1 VSSVLTWLCA
11 MFPVLIVSVS
21 PGLCDSIAELR
32 RKIQTVGADHVLF
45 LDEVPFKLSEAPSH
59 TIVLPGESA
68 YVEVD
73 DNSSYAPRYDM
84 VACCTHME
92 LFPSTIFSP
101 DERAALG
108 VRGITQ
114 KMFIKYIQDILAQAC
129 GALDRYPLYLVL
141 DKASIHNE
149 EKILEAF
156 HDNGCQELVEVWKMP
171 TKAGKRMSPLDNALF
186 HRWKERIR
194 KLGKVSKENAVQR
207 MADQWNQLPTSLLRS
222 QYRYC
227 GLVRWQDPYFDC
239 PQPSVHQHGS

>member
-1 VSSVLTWLCA
+1 
-11 MFPVLIVSVS
+11 MFPTLIVSVS

-59 TIVLPGESA
+59 TVVLPGESA

-92 LFPSTIFSP
+92 VFPSTFFGP
-101 DERAALG
+101 DKRAALG

-129 GALDRYPLYLVL
+129 GSLDRYPLYLVL
-141 DKASIHNE
+141 DKASIHKE

-186 HRWKERIR
+186 HHWKERIR
-194 KLGKVSKENAVQR
+194 GLGKVSKVNAIQR
-207 MADQWNQLPTSLLRS
+207 MSDEWNNLPSTLLRS
-222 QYRYC
+222 QYRHC
-227 GLVRWQDPYFDC
+227 GLVRWELPYFDC
-239 PQPSVHQHGS
+239 PQPSVHKHSS

>member
-1 VSSVLTWLCA
+1 

-59 TIVLPGESA
+59 TVVLPGESA

-73 DNSSYAPRYDM
+73 DNSSYVPRYDM

-101 DERAALG
+101 AERAALG
-108 VRGITQ
+108 VRGVTQ

-129 GALDRYPLYLVL
+129 GSLDRYPLYLVL

-171 TKAGKRMSPLDNALF
+171 TKAGKRMSPLDNALL
-186 HRWKERIR
+186 HHWKERIR
-194 KLGKVSKENAVQR
+194 GLGKVSKDNAIQR
-207 MADQWNQLPTSLLRS
+207 MSDEWNNLPSTLLRS
-222 QYRYC
+222 QYRHC
-227 GLVRWQDPYFDC
+227 GLVRWELPYFDC
-239 PQPSVHQHGS
+239 PQPSVHKHSS

>member
-1 VSSVLTWLCA
+1 
-11 MFPVLIVSVS
+11 MFPALIVSVS
-21 PGLCDSIAELR
+21 PGLCDSIAKLR

-59 TIVLPGESA
+59 TVVLPGESA

-84 VACCTHME
+84 TACCTHME

-101 DERAALG
+101 DKRAALG
-108 VRGITQ
+108 VRGVTQ

-129 GALDRYPLYLVL
+129 GSLDRYPLYLVL

-171 TKAGKRMSPLDNALF
+171 TKAGKRMSPLDNALL
-186 HRWKERIR
+186 HHWKERIR
-194 KLGKVSKENAVQR
+194 GLGKVSKDNAIQR
-207 MADQWNQLPTSLLRS
+207 MSDEWNNLPSTLLRS
-222 QYRYC
+222 QYRHC
-227 GLVRWQDPYFDC
+227 GLVRWELPCFDC
-239 PQPSVHQHGS
+239 PQPSVHKHSS

>member
-1 VSSVLTWLCA
+1 
-11 MFPVLIVSVS
+11 MS

-59 TIVLPGESA
+59 TVVLPGESA

-84 VACCTHME
+84 IACCTHME
-92 LFPSTIFSP
+92 LFPPTIFSP

-171 TKAGKRMSPLDNALF
+171 TKAGEDVSP
-186 HRWKERIR
+186 
-194 KLGKVSKENAVQR
+194 G
-207 MADQWNQLPTSLLRS
+207 
-222 QYRYC
+222 
-227 GLVRWQDPYFDC
+227 
-239 PQPSVHQHGS
+239 